1 MIQEVTEVG
10 PRVAWTSERKELHA
24 LLRDRHADL
33 AALYKYAIDIV
44 SVEPAEGERKVRDSL
59 VGHCLRELMNNFD
72 QVVDDVPGQPIRER
86 TEEGPLR
93 EDLLRNFE
101 ALGDSGRNPPHPEA
115 RVIVTGA
122 LVVSVANWARA
133 QYEIRTR
140 EDQRD
145 SVAVLGRIDENDPSL
160 RPWKGA
166 RRLFMKLTHLNIDK
180 NKPRTEK
187 SRDDEIE
194 LNLSIVE
201 ASLRARLG
209 AFFATVRELDDLLA
223 IANGEPDRGAL

>member
-1 MIQEVTEVG
+1 MTQGVREVG
-10 PRVAWTSERKELHA
+10 LLVAWTRERMELHA
-24 LLRDRHADL
+24 LLRDRHADI
-33 AALYKYAIDIV
+33 AALYKYAIDLA
-44 SVEPAEGERKVRDSL
+44 SVEPAVGERKVRDSL

-93 EDLLRNFE
+93 EDLLRTFE
-101 ALGDSGRNPPHPEA
+101 ALGDLGRNPPHMEA
-115 RVIVTGA
+115 RVIVPGA
-122 LVVSVANWARA
+122 LVVSVANWAKA
-133 QYEIRTR
+133 QYAIRTR

-145 SVAVLGRIDENDPSL
+145 SVAVLGRVDENDPSL

-209 AFFATVRELDDLLA
+209 AFFATVHELDDLLA
-223 IANGEPDRGAL
+223 IANGDLDGGAL